1 MPDIKDIENS
11 HLFDMNSA
19 WTQQNIANFLG
30 LSPAVTRIQIVA
42 DALAVL
48 ENSPLL
54 DDQSVFPKLPKR
66 APRKR
71 DDYKCGN
78 CGMKKRNHSCVSN
91 SEEPGPAPEDNLA
104 LQAFKKRKKTFK
116 PLTVLILDSYN
127 HQVQQYLDEI
137 KRFGENEVNIELRI
151 GTGNNGFC
159 LNVFGSWDDKNGIYL
174 GQLSDSY
181 KDYVKLAFSDSTFL
195 GAKLAPLQQGAL
207 DAGLSQTV
215 WMPQLYIYRSCSWR
229 TKRLSEAEYLG
240 AKKRDDSK
248 PDMEEEDDYPSPE
261 DQLAHLHML
270 IEQQHY
276 VQQIQLLQQ
285 QYINNSFQLPQLQAQ
300 VAQLQGPPT
309 QFQPQFETPLLQG
322 PQPPVQTPQTQQF
335 EILEAPPT
343 EPSFPTEPI
352 DSFIP
357 ATDNSM

>member
-1 MPDIKDIENS
+1 MS
-11 HLFDMNSA
+11 G

-30 LSPAVTRIQIVA
+30 LSPAVTRLQIVA

-54 DDQSVFPKLPKR
+54 DDHTVFPKLPKR

-91 SEEPGPAPEDNLA
+91 SEEPPALEDNLA

-181 KDYVKLAFSDSTFL
+181 KDYVKLAFSDNTFL

-240 AKKRDDSK
+240 AKKKDDSK
-248 PDMEEEDDYPSPE
+248 PEEEEDDYPSPE

-285 QYINNSFQLPQLQAQ
+285 QYLNNSFQLPQLQAQ
-300 VAQLQGPPT
+300 VAQLQGTPT
-309 QFQPQFETPLLQG
+309 QLSQFEAPLLQG
-322 PQPPVQTPQTQQF
+322 PPAPQPSVQPPRTAPPQSF
-335 EILEAPPT
+335 EMALEPPPPT
-343 EPSFPTEPI
+343 EPSFQTQQAPPNL
-352 DSFIP
+352 DP
-357 ATDNSM
+357 